1 MISLILF
8 ECGVI
13 IPEVA
18 ATLSILLSDEKSKDK
33 TFGLLSK
40 TLKHTL
46 YEPASCVK
54 YSNFP
59 SFLLLFSSTLLPFGL
74 NNYIN
79 YENLMK
85 SRYDYSQINIIF
97 IISRNYIRSSEIRC
111 II

>member
-40 TLKHTL
+40 DLKQTL
-46 YEPASCVK
+46 YEPDSCVK
-54 YSNFP
+54 CSNFP
-59 SFLLLFSSTLLPFGL
+59 SLLLKVSTNFSPEGL
-74 NNYIN
+74 KSLNYV
-79 YENLMK
+79 M
-85 SRYDYSQINIIF
+85 
-97 IISRNYIRSSEIRC
+97 
-111 II
+111 